1 MERKTA
7 RRRIWRLALVGPVL
21 VLVAAATL
29 VTQPATATQGFCGQT
44 WGSLPKQ
51 LGNNDPGSQSSVL
64 TNVRAGRHE
73 CYDRLVFDLSGPA
86 TGYRVE
92 YVSQVTNEDTGA
104 PIPIR
109 GGAILGIVLSA
120 PAHDGNYQPTYQ
132 PANRFEAV
140 NVSGFSTFRQVYF
153 GGTFEGL
160 TDSALGVR
168 ARLPFRV
175 TVLSG
180 PGTGSRVALD
190 VAHFW

>member
-1 MERKTA
+1 MEKMTA
-7 RRRIWRLALVGPVL
+7 GRRIWRLAVLGPVL
-21 VLVAAATL
+21 VLVAAVTLATR
-29 VTQPATATQGFCGQT
+29 PATATQGFCGQT

-51 LGNNDPGSQSSVL
+51 LGDNSPGSASL

-92 YVSQVTNEDTGA
+92 YVSQVTNEETGA
-104 PIPIR
+104 AIPIR

-120 PAHDGNYQPTYQ
+120 AAHDANYQPTYQ
-132 PANRFEAV
+132 PANRYEAV
-140 NVSGFSTFRQVYF
+140 NVAGFSTFRQVYF

-160 TDSALGVR
+160 TDFALGVR

-175 TVLSG
+175 SVLSG
-180 PGTGSRVALD
+180 PGTGSRVILD
-190 VAHFW
+190 VAHYW